1 MRDDGIGG
9 KKMEVAED
17 GRSVNLHVT
26 VWYESDGSIRLSSP
40 VDPSLRATIK
50 NDPERPSGHP
60 TLFKRLAQC
69 LSTMGVP
76 APTSSH
82 SSNG

>member
-1 MRDDGIGG
+1 
-9 KKMEVAED
+9 MEVAED
-17 GRSVNLHVT
+17 GRSVSLHVT

-40 VDPSLRATIK
+40 VDPSLRVTIK

-69 LSTMGVP
+69 LGTMGVP
-76 APTSSH
+76 APTGSH
-82 SSNG
+82 PSNC

>member
-1 MRDDGIGG
+1 MVGDN
-9 KKMEVAED
+9 MEVAED

-26 VWYESDGSIRLSSP
+26 VWYENDGSIRLSSP
-40 VDPSLRATIK
+40 VDPSLRVTIK

-76 APTSSH
+76 APGSH
-82 SSNG
+82 PSNG